1 MYGIPNGRL
10 VGRCIPDSMFTRPAA
25 RNLWKLFAA
34 TSISRIH
41 ASDLSLSLSLPPS
54 RSSRLSR
61 SRTGRHPAGPRAPI
75 VLPATCRNFHTAT
88 RMLSNKVGTEIIPR
102 WLCSIYP
109 GSYSTFSAPFHL
121 LLSDVSR
128 AWTACYFQDQAI
140 VCTRGD
146 RSFDDRRWRFEAVD
160 VGLNCS
166 RWVCMMAWHFRATE
180 GSRNSR
186 GRFVGMFLS

>member
-1 MYGIPNGRL
+1 MYGVRDGGSNGRL
-10 VGRCIPDSMFTRPAA
+10 AGRCIPDSMFTRPAA

-34 TSISRIH
+34 ISISRIH
-41 ASDLSLSLSLPPS
+41 ASDLSLTLSFSPS

-88 RMLSNKVGTEIIPR
+88 RMLSNKVGTRGIIPR

-109 GSYSTFSAPFHL
+109 GSYSTFSAPFGPTFVRCFARVDRVL
-121 LLSDVSR
+121 FSR
-128 AWTACYFQDQAI
+128 SGYCVHVED
-140 VCTRGD
+140 CT
-146 RSFDDRRWRFEAVD
+146 FDDRQAAMTFETVR

-166 RWVCMMAWHFRATE
+166 KVSVYVNDNDGVAFSYTCWRI
-180 GSRNSR
+180 
-186 GRFVGMFLS
+186 

>member
-1 MYGIPNGRL
+1 MYGVRDGGSNGRL
-10 VGRCIPDSMFTRPAA
+10 AGRCIPDSMFTRPAA

-34 TSISRIH
+34 ISISRIH

-88 RMLSNKVGTEIIPR
+88 RMLSNKVGTEIISR

-109 GSYSTFSAPFHL
+109 GSYSTFSFGPTFVRCFARLDRVFFSGSGYCTWRLQFWRPA
-121 LLSDVSR
+121 SGDDV
-128 AWTACYFQDQAI
+128 WNGWC
-140 VCTRGD
+140 
-146 RSFDDRRWRFEAVD
+146 WFELFEVS
-160 VGLNCS
+160 V
-166 RWVCMMAWHFRATE
+166 
-180 GSRNSR
+180 
-186 GRFVGMFLS
+186 

>member
-140 VCTRGD
+140 VCTRAGTAVLTIGD
-146 RSFDDRRWRFEAVD
+146 DGSKRLMLVWIVRDECVWWRGIF
-160 VGLNCS
+160 
-166 RWVCMMAWHFRATE
+166 E
-180 GSRNSR
+180 GSRDSR